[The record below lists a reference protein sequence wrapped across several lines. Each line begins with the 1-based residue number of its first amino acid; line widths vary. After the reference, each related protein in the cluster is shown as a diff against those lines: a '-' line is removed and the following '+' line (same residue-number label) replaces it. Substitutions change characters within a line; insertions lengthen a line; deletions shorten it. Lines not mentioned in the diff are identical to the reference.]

1 VSNSGVRYA
10 FRVLRHR
17 DYAIF
22 WSAALVSN
30 SGTWMQAIAAPYV
43 LYQLTHSTAWLGIGA
58 FMAFF
63 PALLVSPL
71 AGSLAD
77 RYPRKTILL
86 WTQTAMMLNAFAL
99 WGVWVGGVA
108 TPGIIVALLCLSG
121 ISSGLNISAWQ
132 SFVPQLVP
140 DEELLPA
147 VRLNSMQFVGARAF
161 GPALAGIVLQTAGAG
176 TAFLLNAVSYL
187 LVLGALLL
195 IHPRVVAV
203 DDDAGGV
210 LAHFKE
216 AVTYVREREA
226 LLLAVLTITV
236 VSLLGSSIQQLAP
249 AFAEDVFHVGKS
261 GYGFLIATFGV
272 GAVIGSVLVAVWAE
286 RYPRSRV
293 ALLGLAL
300 FAAGELLFA
309 AAPEYALGLGAMAVM
324 GAAYVLIATAL
335 NTSIQARVDEVHRGR
350 TLSIY
355 LMGLLAGVPLGA
367 LVQGSLADLI
377 GLRATVAVSAVLLI
391 AVGLFAS
398 IRTDR
403 YRPLDEGIE
412 DETGTGPDLVLDT
425 PPTMAAAD

>member
-1 VSNSGVRYA
+1 
-10 FRVLRHR
+10 
-17 DYAIF
+17 
-22 WSAALVSN
+22 
-30 SGTWMQAIAAPYV
+30 M
-43 LYQLTHSTAWLGIGA
+43 
-58 FMAFF
+58 
-63 PALLVSPL
+63 
-71 AGSLAD
+71 
-77 RYPRKTILL
+77 
-86 WTQTAMMLNAFAL
+86 
-99 WGVWVGGVA
+99 
-108 TPGIIVALLCLSG
+108 
-121 ISSGLNISAWQ
+121 
-132 SFVPQLVP
+132 PQLVP

-161 GPALAGIVLQTAGAG
+161 GPALAGLVLQTAGAG

-195 IHPRVVAV
+195 IHPRVVEI

-261 GYGFLIATFGV
+261 GYGFLIATFGL

-293 ALLGLAL
+293 ALLGLGL
-300 FAAGELLFA
+300 FATGELLFA
-309 AAPEYALGLGAMAVM
+309 AAPEYAVGLGAMAVM

-367 LVQGSLADLI
+367 LVQGYLADLI
-377 GLRATVAVSAVLLI
+377 GLRATVALSAVLLI
-391 AVGLFAS
+391 AAGLFAA

>member
-17 DYAIF
+17 DYTLF

-30 SGTWMQAIAAPYV
+30 TGTWMQAIAAPYV
-43 LYQLTHSTAWLGIGA
+43 LYQLTRSTAWLGIGA

-86 WTQTAMMLNAFAL
+86 WTQTAMMVTAFAL
-99 WGVWVGGVA
+99 FGVWVAGLA

-121 ISSGLNISAWQ
+121 ICSGLNISAWQ

-140 DEELLPA
+140 HEELLPA

-161 GPALAGIVLQTAGAG
+161 GPALAGLVLQAAGAG
-176 TAFLLNAVSYL
+176 TAFFLNAISFV

-195 IHPRVVAV
+195 IHPRAVAV
-203 DDDAGGV
+203 DVDAGRV
-210 LAHFKE
+210 LAHF
-216 AVTYVREREA
+216 REA
-226 LLLAVLTITV
+226 LDYVRARGALLVAVIMITA
-236 VSLLGSSIQQLAP
+236 VSFFGSSIVQLAP
-249 AFAEDVFHVGKS
+249 AFAEDVFDVGKS
-261 GYGFLIATFGV
+261 GYGFLVSAFGIGAIV
-272 GAVIGSVLVAVWAE
+272 GSMLVTVAAE
-286 RYPRSRV
+286 RVRRSNV
-293 ALLGLAL
+293 ALTGLGLYGT
-300 FAAGELLFA
+300 GELLFGG
-309 AAPEYALGLGAMAVM
+309 APGYVIALVAMATM
-324 GAAYVLIATAL
+324 GAAYMLIATAL

-367 LVQGSLADLI
+367 LLQGYVADLI
-377 GLRATVAVSAVLLI
+377 GLRATVLASAALLI
-391 AVGLFAS
+391 AAAVYGAL
-398 IRTDR
+398 RWDR
-403 YRPLDEGIE
+403 YRPLDEGLE
-412 DETGTGPDLVLDT
+412 DETGVGADLLLDA
-425 PPTMAAAD
+425 PPTIASAD